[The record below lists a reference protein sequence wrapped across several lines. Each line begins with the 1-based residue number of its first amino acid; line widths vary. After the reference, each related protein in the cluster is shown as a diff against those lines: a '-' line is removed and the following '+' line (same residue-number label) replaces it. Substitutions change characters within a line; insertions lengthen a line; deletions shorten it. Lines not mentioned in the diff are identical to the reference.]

1 MENKNICR
9 EIHRMKYNPNAWED
23 LGDSFTNNY
32 ELGLLDYRKNI
43 IDTVIKYQHDCGNLL
58 DIACA
63 DGWFI
68 EQLRISGYSPFYF
81 GIDITPNLIERAK
94 KRMPAEY
101 FKIGDAM
108 NIDIRDNFF
117 DFVLCAGILMHIP
130 YYKQAI
136 SEACRVSNK
145 YVMFSTY
152 GTYNAMGYSLH
163 DAKNGFL
170 NYFYTMENITKSMPP
185 NFKLIE
191 FNSFTR
197 KAGDHIF
204 QFLYRK
210 DND

>member
-1 MENKNICR
+1 
-9 EIHRMKYNPNAWED
+9 MKYNPNAWED

-32 ELGLLDYRKNI
+32 ELGLLDYRQNI
-43 IDTVIKYQHDCGNLL
+43 IDTILKHQNECDNLL

-68 EQLRISGYSPFYF
+68 EQLKLRGYKLDCM
-81 GIDITPNLIERAK
+81 GIDITPNLIRRAQ
-94 KRMPAEY
+94 KRVPGEV
-101 FKIGDAM
+101 FLIDDAM
-108 NIDIRDNFF
+108 DISLPNNYF
-117 DFVLCAGILMHIP
+117 DFVLCAGILMHLP
-130 YYKQAI
+130 DYKKAI
-136 SEACRVSNK
+136 LEACRVSNK

-152 GTYNAMGYSLH
+152 GTYNSERYSLH
-163 DAKNGFL
+163 DPKNGFL
-170 NYFYTMENITKSMPP
+170 NYFYTMRDIQKNMPP

-210 DND
+210 HNG